1 MTENTAAPT
10 YNPLKDVGRFTLPD
24 GSEVRFYAD
33 EFKGYPFGS
42 IRTFVKSA
50 TYEGPTK
57 AGVTLKGA
65 VLDGVI
71 EALEKLPKEP
81 TATEDVELARFEKK
95 KNAEEAVELVV
106 RITIFRDTTGVD
118 LREWVVSESYTGWS
132 KKGIRLPYAEVS
144 KSVGFL
150 KEMRTFLAGRPSPK
164 KGAPRAG

>member
-1 MTENTAAPT
+1 MAEEQTAPA
-10 YNPLKDVGRFTLPD
+10 YNPLKDVGRLAMSD
-24 GSEVRFYAD
+24 GSEIRFYAD

-42 IRTFVKSA
+42 IRTFVKRDS
-50 TYEGPTK
+50 YEGPTK

-71 EALEKLPKEP
+71 AALEKLPQEP

-95 KNAEEAVELVV
+95 KNADEAIELVA
-106 RITIFRDTTGVD
+106 RITIYRDTTGVD

-132 KKGIRLPYAEVS
+132 KKGVRLPYADIA

-164 KGAPRAG
+164 KGAPRAS

>member
-1 MTENTAAPT
+1 MTEEQTAPAF
-10 YNPLKDVGRFTLPD
+10 NPLKDVGRLTMTD
-24 GSEVRFYAD
+24 DSEIRFYAD

-71 EALEKLPKEP
+71 AALEKLPQEP

-106 RITIFRDTTGVD
+106 RITLYRDTTGVD

-132 KKGIRLPYAEVS
+132 KKGVRLPYAEIA

-150 KEMRTFLAGRPSPK
+150 KEMRTFLADRPSPK
-164 KGAPRAG
+164 KGAPRAS

>member
-1 MTENTAAPT
+1 MAEEQTAPAF
-10 YNPLKDVGRFTLPD
+10 NPLKDVGRLTMPD
-24 GSEVRFYAD
+24 GSEIRFYAD

-42 IRTFVKSA
+42 IRTFVKSP

-95 KNAEEAVELVV
+95 KNAEEAIELVV
-106 RITIFRDTTGVD
+106 RITLYRDTTGVD

-132 KKGIRLPYAEVS
+132 KKGVRLPYADIV

-150 KEMRTFLAGRPSPK
+150 KEMRTFLAGRPNPK
-164 KGAPRAG
+164 KGGARPS

>member
-1 MTENTAAPT
+1 MTEEQTAPAF
-10 YNPLKDVGRFTLPD
+10 NPLKDVGRLTMTD
-24 GSEVRFYAD
+24 GSEIRFYAD

-42 IRTFVKSA
+42 IRTFVKRD

-95 KNAEEAVELVV
+95 PGVELVA
-106 RITIFRDTTGVD
+106 RITIYRDTTGVD
-118 LREWVVSESYTGWS
+118 LREWVVDENYTGWS
-132 KKGIRLPYAEVS
+132 KKGVRLPYAELPKV
-144 KSVGFL
+144 VGFL
-150 KEMRTFLAGRPSPK
+150 KEMRTFLAGRSGPK
-164 KGAPRAG
+164 KGR

>member
-1 MTENTAAPT
+1 MTEGQTPAAF
-10 YNPLKDVGRFTLPD
+10 NPLKDVGRLTMPD
-24 GSEVRFYAD
+24 GSEIRFYAD

-42 IRTFVKSA
+42 IRTFVKRD

-95 KNAEEAVELVV
+95 KNADEAIELVA
-106 RITIFRDTTGVD
+106 RITIYRDTTGVD

-132 KKGIRLPYAEVS
+132 KKGVRLPYADIP
-144 KSVGFL
+144 KCVGYL

-164 KGAPRAG
+164 KGGARAS